1 MEINVL
7 LYYTCAKTVTARD
20 NRKASTW
27 GSSERQQPMAEMSY
41 SRDPQ
46 YLKDIKWFNNRV
58 LYSFFFLNIPKVRS
72 GYAIWWHFRFS
83 DTFLQTRSNKFCTG
97 KKKKI
102 LASDTVSLFISI
114 NICFKADPPQYDK
127 NASLFSQQS
136 YSSLPCFIHKQSESS
151 PFIYGYVWNAP
162 KVMTSMLGNK
172 NTTLTQFREEEIQL
186 QLTAL
191 FSYGLCNTESFI
203 CMCQTRCKTNPSH
216 SAHSS

>member
-1 MEINVL
+1 MFFYITLVPKLQLPGTTEKPQLGGPVRGNNPWL
-7 LYYTCAKTVTARD
+7 
-20 NRKASTW
+20 
-27 GSSERQQPMAEMSY
+27 GFSY

-46 YLKDIKWFNNRV
+46 YLKDIKWFKNRV

-162 KVMTSMLGNK
+162 SYDKHVREQKYHPNPVQGGGNSA
-172 NTTLTQFREEEIQL
+172 TTHCSFQL
-186 QLTAL
+186 WLVQHWIIYLHVPDTL
-191 FSYGLCNTESFI
+191 
-203 CMCQTRCKTNPSH
+203 
-216 SAHSS
+216 

>member
-1 MEINVL
+1 MFFYITLVPKLQLPGTTEKPQLGGPVRGNNPWLGCLILETPNIW
-7 LYYTCAKTVTARD
+7 KTSND
-20 NRKASTW
+20 
-27 GSSERQQPMAEMSY
+27 
-41 SRDPQ
+41 SRIEF
-46 YLKDIKWFNNRV
+46 YIL
-58 LYSFFFLNIPKVRS
+58 FFLNIPKVRS
-72 GYAIWWHFRFS
+72 GYAIWFS
-83 DTFLQTRSNKFCTG
+83 GSLIHSYKLGAINSALE
-97 KKKKI
+97 KKN

-114 NICFKADPPQYDK
+114 NICFKADPPQFDK